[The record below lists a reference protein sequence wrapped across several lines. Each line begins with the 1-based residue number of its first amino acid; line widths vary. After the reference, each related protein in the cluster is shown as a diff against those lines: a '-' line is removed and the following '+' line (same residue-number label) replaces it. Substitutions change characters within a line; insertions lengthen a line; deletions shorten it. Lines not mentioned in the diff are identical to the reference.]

1 MGSGRA
7 ATASCRFALLSLP
20 IELVGHDTIAIRAR
34 SASPSAIGW
43 RPTTDCPSR
52 RERVNTSGATTR
64 HVSQSMHESSTK
76 RSPGAFS
83 LARADLRAI
92 GDG

>member
-1 MGSGRA
+1 MGSGKA
-7 ATASCRFALLSLP
+7 ATASCRSVLLSLP

-34 SASPSAIGW
+34 SASLAATGW

-52 RERVNTSGATTR
+52 QDRVNTSGASTR

-83 LARADLRAI
+83 LARADARAI
-92 GDG
+92 GES